1 MSHQNPAAYRPDID
15 GLRALS
21 IILVVMFHLRVGFT
35 RGGYIGVDVFFVISG
50 FLITGLIAKEAQTSG
65 FSFARFYERRIRRLF
80 PALFAAFLATTFVSW
95 WVLFPVELESYGRQL
110 ASAIGFAANLFFY
123 AGAGYFADDSAMQPL
138 HHTWSLAVEEQFYLF
153 FPVLLL
159 PLLRLRGRTLVSV
172 LWFLAILS
180 FGLSVYWMRQ
190 DNQEAAFYLL
200 PARAWELLLGAL
212 VALNG
217 VPALPNR
224 HWRNGVSV
232 LGVVAIIAA
241 AGAFNKN
248 VAFPG
253 WSALVP
259 CFAAALIIHTGRERD
274 TWVYRAFSMRGIV
287 LIGLASYS
295 IYVWHQ
301 PIIVLWK
308 SRFDIY
314 LSVSDRLILGAL
326 SLAIGFASWRFIER
340 PFRYGTL
347 LPTRRAAFW
356 GAGAAMASGLAIA
369 GVLVAAQGFE
379 SRFPEEARRLAT
391 WKYVGPETDFSKARC
406 FIGRAQAAYPRVD
419 DLCVEI
425 KPGKKNFLLIGDSHA
440 GHWITAW
447 REASPD
453 QANLML
459 ASASGCKPILH
470 DPAGAPR
477 CRAVMEWAFREF
489 LPKNRLDGIIISANW
504 VMSDVARVPET
515 VRFLK
520 QYADKIY
527 VAGPVPIYFDTVPRL
542 LLRSLLF
549 KDEGLIDRRRD
560 PARFPLDKALAEAL
574 RNEPVTYLSMIDT
587 LCEERSCLVRTPDG
601 EPMHFDYGHV
611 THKGGLEVARRL
623 RLRNAF
629 PLD

>member
-21 IILVVMFHLRVGFT
+21 IILVVMFHLHVGFT

-50 FLITGLIAKEAQTSG
+50 FLITGLIVKEAQTSG

-95 WVLFPVELESYGRQL
+95 WILFPVELESYGQQL

-159 PLLRLRGRTLVSV
+159 PLLRLHGSRLIGLIWV
-172 LWFLAILS
+172 LAIAS
-180 FGLSVYWMRQ
+180 FALSVYWMKQ

-212 VALNG
+212 IALNG

-224 HWRNGVSV
+224 HWRNGASL

-259 CFAAALIIHTGRERD
+259 CVGAALIIHAGRERD

-301 PIIVLWK
+301 PLIVLWK

-356 GAGAAMASGLAIA
+356 GAGAVMACGLAVA
-369 GVLVAAQGFE
+369 GALVMGQGFE

-391 WKYVGPETDFSKARC
+391 WKYAFPETEFSKARC
-406 FIGRAQAAYPRVD
+406 FIGRAQADRPRVD
-419 DLCVEI
+419 DLCVQV
-425 KPGKKNFLLIGDSHA
+425 KPGKKNVLLLGDSHA

-447 REASPD
+447 QEAAPSNT
-453 QANLML
+453 NLML
-459 ASASGCKPILH
+459 ASASGCKPVLR
-470 DPAGAPR
+470 DPGGSAR

-489 LPKNRLDGIIISANW
+489 LPNNRLDGIIISANW
-504 VMSDVARVPET
+504 IMSDVARVPET

-527 VAGPVPIYFDTVPRL
+527 VVGPVPIYFDTVPRL
-542 LLRSLLF
+542 LLRSLLY

-560 PARFPLDKALAEAL
+560 PARFPLDKALSEAL

-587 LCEERSCLVRTPDG
+587 LCEERKCLVRTPDG

-611 THKGGLEVARRL
+611 THKGGLEVVRRL
-623 RLRNAF
+623 RLQNVF